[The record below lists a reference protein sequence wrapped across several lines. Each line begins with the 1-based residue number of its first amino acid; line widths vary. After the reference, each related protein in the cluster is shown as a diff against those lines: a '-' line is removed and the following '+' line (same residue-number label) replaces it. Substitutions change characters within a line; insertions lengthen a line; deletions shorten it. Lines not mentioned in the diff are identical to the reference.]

1 MIQAVI
7 VVIRRQW
14 KGRGVEEHRRALE
27 DETDKKKDSALRH
40 LLGGISPADTVIF
53 NAVKIVFD
61 F

>member
-27 DETDKKKDSALRH
+27 DETDKKKDSPLR
-40 LLGGISPADTVIF
+40 ISPADTVIF